1 MHAQEELKN
10 LFTEIEQ
17 SSDRALAGLQKVR
30 ATTKLEAF
38 PSNRQMAM
46 LQAAFLG
53 ALASLMA
60 LWISRGA

>member
-30 ATTKLEAF
+30 ATAKLQSL
-38 PSNRQMAM
+38 PSNRQMMA

-60 LWISRGA
+60 LGISRGA

>member
-10 LFTEIEQ
+10 LFSEIEQ
-17 SSDRALAGLQKVR
+17 SSDRALAGLEKVR
-30 ATTKLEAF
+30 ATAKVQTL
-38 PSNRQMAM
+38 PTGRQMMAV
-46 LQAAFLG
+46 QAAFLG

>member
-10 LFTEIEQ
+10 LFNEIEQ

-30 ATTKLEAF
+30 ATAKLQAL
-38 PSNRQMAM
+38 PSNRHMVA